1 MKSLH
6 EAIGQ
11 ELQWARPRLL
21 RSEYELRA
29 GDKVFARIEGNG
41 GCRSRVHVETGDG
54 SWVIERKGLRQT
66 IHVLSVDADMTVA
79 TVKRGMSGQATLL
92 FPDGRTYTWQ
102 CSSFWR
108 GVWTWLDQ
116 EGRSLLHLKGATRV
130 QLEPAAR
137 DLPDLALLTA
147 LGWYLLRQQ
156 QLEEVA
162 AVSAIVPVIG

>member
-11 ELQWARPRLL
+11 ELQWVHPRLL
-21 RSEYELRA
+21 RPEYELRV
-29 GDKVFARIEGNG
+29 GDEVFARLQSKG
-41 GCRSRVHVETGDG
+41 GRRSRVHVETADG
-54 SWVIERKGLRQT
+54 SWVIERKGLRQA
-66 IHVLSVDADMTVA
+66 IRVLPLDADTTLA
-79 TVKRGMSGQATLL
+79 TVKRGMSGQAALL

-116 EGRSLLHLKGATRV
+116 EGRPLLHLKGASRV

-156 QLEEVA
+156 QEEVA